1 MTSIRREIPWSD
13 RELLNPEPLLDR
25 EWIVTNGLGGYA
37 SGTISGVT
45 TRRYHGFLIA
55 ALPAPLGRTVVL
67 NNILEFVTFP
77 DGTKTQLSGE
87 ERLSCSL
94 QMHGACF
101 LTNFRLEMGLP
112 VWRYEAKDVAIE
124 RRVLLR
130 YRQNTVQVSYTLS
143 GNAPVKLDLRPCLRF
158 RPQNQPVT
166 TSLGASY
173 AVRFIDDICEISA
186 GPGLP
191 ALRVL
196 VEGHDAPFTLDRIRV
211 EELIYRLEASLGYES
226 REDLWSPGYF
236 SVNLSPGEKVVL
248 TASTESPDI
257 VRALTPDEAF
267 AAELI
272 RREFML
278 GAVNPKDRDGLAA
291 ELALAADQFI
301 VIPVTRQHDA
311 ARINARGD
319 EIRTVIAGYHWFA
332 DWGRDTMISLEGL
345 TLLTGR
351 YAEAGWILRT
361 FGSYIR
367 DGLIPNMFP
376 EGQEEARYNTA
387 DATLWFFHAL
397 GRYLE
402 YTKDQSTL
410 TQLLPKLLEVVEYHL
425 RGTRFNIRV
434 DPADGLLTQGEQ
446 DLPLTWMDAKV
457 GDWVVT
463 PRRGKAVE
471 INALWYNA
479 LRLLEQW
486 CRKAGRDKDAEAMA
500 IHAGRAK
507 ESFNQRFWYETGG
520 HLYDVV
526 DGERG
531 GNDASCR
538 PNQILAISLPYPV
551 LDENRWLP
559 VIEAVTEKL
568 LTPVGLRTLSPD
580 NSEYKPRYYGDIRAR
595 DAAYHQG
602 TVWPWLLGPF
612 IDAYL
617 KVYPEDKAGARKILG
632 EIEAHL
638 SQACIGS
645 ISEICD
651 ADAPFTPRG
660 CISQAWSVA
669 EFLRAWV
676 KTST

>member
-1 MTSIRREIPWSD
+1 MSRVKREIPWSD
-13 RELLNPEPLLDR
+13 KELLNPEPLLNR

-55 ALPAPLGRTVVL
+55 ALPAPLGRTIML
-67 NNILEFVTFP
+67 NNILESITFP
-77 DGTKTQLSGE
+77 DDTKMQLSGE

-101 LTNFRLEMGLP
+101 LTSFSLDMGLP
-112 VWRYEAKDVAIE
+112 VWRYEAKDIVIE
-124 RRVLLR
+124 KKVLLR
-130 YRQNTVQVSYTLS
+130 YRQNTVQVSYSLS
-143 GNAPVKLDLRPCLRF
+143 GNTPIKLDLRPCLRF
-158 RPQNQPVT
+158 RPQNEPLAA
-166 TSLGASY
+166 SLGFSY
-173 AVRFIDDICEISA
+173 SVRFTDDICEVSV

-191 ALRVL
+191 MLRML
-196 VEGHDAPFTLDRIRV
+196 VEGHDAPFTLDRIKV
-211 EELIYRLEASLGYES
+211 EELIYRVEASLGYES
-226 REDLWSPGYF
+226 KEDLWSPGFF
-236 SVNLSPGEKVVL
+236 SINLSPGERVILV
-248 TASTESPDI
+248 ASTESPEI
-257 VRALTPDEAF
+257 IRALTTDQAVK
-267 AAELI
+267 AELS
-272 RREFML
+272 RRELVL
-278 GAVNPKDRDGLAA
+278 GAAHPKVRDGLAA
-291 ELALAADQFI
+291 ELVLAADQFV
-301 VIPVTRQHDA
+301 VIPVTRQHDT

-361 FGSYIR
+361 FGGYVR

-397 GRYLE
+397 DRYLE
-402 YTKDQSTL
+402 YTKDQATL
-410 TQLLPKLLEVVEYHL
+410 THLLPKILEIVDYHL

-434 DPADGLLTQGEQ
+434 DPADGLLTQGEK

-479 LRLLEQW
+479 LRLLEHW
-486 CRKAGRDKDAEAMA
+486 CRKAGREKDADAMA
-500 IHAGRAK
+500 IQADRAK
-507 ESFNQRFWYETGG
+507 ESFNLRFWYEAGG
-520 HLYDVV
+520 YLYDVV

-531 GNDASCR
+531 GDDASCR
-538 PNQILAISLPYPV
+538 PNQMLAISLPHPV
-551 LDENRWLP
+551 LDESRWLP
-559 VIEAVTEKL
+559 VMKTVKEKL
-568 LTPVGLRTLSPD
+568 LTPVGLRTLSADNPD
-580 NSEYKPRYYGDIRAR
+580 YKSRYYGDIRAR
-595 DAAYHQG
+595 DASYHQG

-632 EIEAHL
+632 EIEDQL

-651 ADAPFTPRG
+651 ADEPFVPRG

-676 KTST
+676 KTSA